1 MVRMQIS
8 LEEHEWMLAREQ
20 AKKLGISVAELVRR
34 AVRDALPLEANST
47 WMSYAGLVDS
57 GDSRSSQS
65 IDEVVYRDR

>member
-8 LEEHEWMLAREQ
+8 FDEQEYMLAREQ
-20 AKKLGISVAELVRR
+20 AKKLGISVAELLRR

-47 WMSYAGLVDS
+47 WMSYASLVDS

-65 IDEVVYRDR
+65 IDEVVYRKR

>member
-8 LEEHEWMLAREQ
+8 LDEEGYMLAREQ
-20 AKKLGISVAELVRR
+20 AKKLGISVAELVHR
-34 AVRDALPLEANST
+34 VIRDALPLEANRT

-65 IDEVVYRDR
+65 IDELVYRER